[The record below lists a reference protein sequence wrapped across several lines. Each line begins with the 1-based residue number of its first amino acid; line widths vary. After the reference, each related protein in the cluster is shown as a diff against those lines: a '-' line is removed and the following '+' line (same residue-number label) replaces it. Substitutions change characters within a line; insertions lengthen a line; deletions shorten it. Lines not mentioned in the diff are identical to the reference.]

1 MNHRQDLILKRD
13 LLEKE
18 AECIDKQETQITNQ
32 PNKPTITCVLQ
43 NRLRKL
49 L

>member
-18 AECIDKQETQITNQ
+18 AECIDEQGTQIT
-32 PNKPTITCVLQ
+32 KPIKQANNNLCIT
-43 NRLRKL
+43 KL
-49 L
+49 P

>member
-18 AECIDKQETQITNQ
+18 AECIDEQGTQITNQ
-32 PNKPTITCVLQ
+32 PNKPTITFVLQ
-43 NRLRKL
+43 NCLRKL